1 MKMILVMVLRAAGA
15 VATIVM
21 LAGMSHATPIVDL
34 TGSDAA
40 VSSLSSGIVS
50 RAAANTSATSEN
62 SRSTNFYTLGITN
75 WPAAAG
81 SNCTLS
87 GDCRT
92 TTKVPEPQ
100 SLVLVG
106 SGLLSMAGFIRRKL
120 AR

>member
-1 MKMILVMVLRAAGA
+1 MKSILVTARRAAGA
-15 VATIVM
+15 LATIVM
-21 LAGMSHATPIVDL
+21 LAGISSATPIVDL
-34 TGSDAA
+34 TDSGA
-40 VSSLSSGIVS
+40 VVSALNHGVVS
-50 RAAANTSATSEN
+50 RAAASPPAVSESN
-62 SRSTNFYTLGITN
+62 SSSNFYTLGITN
-75 WPAAAG
+75 WPASS